1 MRKVLIVDDESE
13 AREFTRMIL
22 EPLGWEV
29 IEADGGAAAIQKAKD
44 FRPDLVILDI
54 SMPVK
59 SGLDVLSALSK
70 DPDTKNIK
78 VIMLTGIGKEA
89 GIVFSPRDLRELV
102 GKEPDA
108 YVEKPVDA
116 NSLKR
121 IVEKMFS

>member
-13 AREFTRMIL
+13 AREFARMIL
-22 EPLGWEV
+22 ESLGWEV
-29 IEADGGAAAIQKAKD
+29 IEADGGAAGIQKAKD
-44 FRPDLVILDI
+44 FRPDLLILDI

-59 SGLDVLSALSK
+59 SGLDVLSALGK

-78 VIMLTGIGKEA
+78 VIMLTAIGKDA
-89 GIVFSPRDLRELV
+89 GITFSTDDLRELV